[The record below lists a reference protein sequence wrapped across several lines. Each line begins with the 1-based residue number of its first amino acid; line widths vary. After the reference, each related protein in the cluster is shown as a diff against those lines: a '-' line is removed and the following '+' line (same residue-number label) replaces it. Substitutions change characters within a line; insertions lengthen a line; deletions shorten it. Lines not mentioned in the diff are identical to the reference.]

1 MIKFLTWLGVTNDDG
16 KFSLTNFIVFLFVGL
31 TAFRF
36 ALAGAHIE
44 LGAFTWKIESLDI
57 SSTLPLLFGLLNYGH
72 KRIVTSETTTNSV
85 NHTTEIK

>member
-1 MIKFLTWLGVTNDDG
+1 MIKFLEWLGVCNEDG

-44 LGAFTWKIESLDI
+44 AGSFTWKIESLDI

-72 KRIVTSETTTNSV
+72 KRIITTETATNSV
-85 NHTTEIK
+85 SKSTEIK